1 MSILSVKD
9 LSFSYDKK
17 TLVLNRVSLEIQ
29 AGTVTALLGKN
40 GSGKSTLL
48 DLLIGIHDPSKGKIY
63 LNGQDRSLLSVTEI
77 ARLVAYVPQNSVIN
91 MDYSVFEY
99 ILFGRS
105 CHIPL
110 GKSPGPHDHEKAY
123 RYAEACGIMELLDK
137 DINKVSGGEKQL
149 AGIARALAQES
160 PLIIMDEPTASL
172 DLGNQARVLSLI
184 RSLRE
189 DGKTVLF
196 TTHDP
201 SYVLSMDCD
210 AAVLTDGKILTHGR
224 ACETIDLDLLQAIYG
239 DVIMESHVAR
249 FIHNV

>member
-1 MSILSVKD
+1 MSRITLCGV
-9 LSFSYDKK
+9 SYSYGKK
-17 TLVLNRVSLEIQ
+17 TPYEIKALDNVS
-29 AGTVTALLGKN
+29 VTIARGKITGIIGHT

-48 DLLIGIHDPSKGKIY
+48 DLLIGIHKPSKGKIY
-63 LNGQDRSLLSVTEI
+63 LNGQDLSLLSATET

-110 GKSPGPHDHEKAY
+110 GKSPGPHDYEKAH
-123 RYAEACGIMELLDK
+123 RYAEAWGIAELLDK

-172 DLGNQARVLSLI
+172 DLGNQGRVLSLI
-184 RSLRE
+184 RSLQE
-189 DGKTVLF
+189 NGKTVLF
-196 TTHDP
+196 TFSP
-201 SYVLSMDCD
+201 LPNN
-210 AAVLTDGKILTHGR
+210 G
-224 ACETIDLDLLQAIYG
+224 
-239 DVIMESHVAR
+239 
-249 FIHNV
+249 

>member
-1 MSILSVKD
+1 MNILSVKD

-17 TLVLNRVSLEIQ
+17 TSVLNRVSLEIQ

-110 GKSPGPHDHEKAY
+110 GKSPEPHDHEKAY
-123 RYAEACGIMELLDK
+123 RYAEACGITELLDK

-239 DVIMESHVAR
+239 EVIMESHVAR
-249 FIHNV
+249 FIHKV

>member
-1 MSILSVKD
+1 MNILSVKG
-9 LSFSYDKK
+9 LSFSYDQK
-17 TLVLNRVSLEIQ
+17 TPVLNCVSLEIQ
-29 AGTVTALLGKN
+29 TGTVTALLGKN

-48 DLLIGIHDPSKGKIY
+48 DLLIGIHKPSKGKIY
-63 LNGQDRSLLSVTEI
+63 LNGQDLSLLSATET

-110 GKSPGPHDHEKAY
+110 GKSPGPHDYEKAH
-123 RYAEACGIMELLDK
+123 RYAEACGIAELLDK

-172 DLGNQARVLSLI
+172 DLGNQGRVLSLI
-184 RSLRE
+184 RSLQE
-189 DGKTVLF
+189 NGKTVLF

-201 SYVLSMDCD
+201 SYALTLDCD
-210 AAVLTDGKILTHGR
+210 AAVLTDGRILTHGR
-224 ACETIDLDLLQAIYG
+224 ACETIDLDLLRAMYGEAIT
-239 DVIMESHVAR
+239 ESHVAR
-249 FIHNV
+249 FIHKV

>member
-1 MSILSVKD
+1 MNILSVKD

-17 TLVLNRVSLEIQ
+17 TSVLNRVSLEIQ

-48 DLLIGIHDPSKGKIY
+48 DLLIGIHKPSKGKIY
-63 LNGQDRSLLSVTEI
+63 LNGQDLSLLSATET

-110 GKSPGPHDHEKAY
+110 GKSPGPHDYEKAH
-123 RYAEACGIMELLDK
+123 RYAEACGIAELLDK

-172 DLGNQARVLSLI
+172 DLGNQGRVLSLI
-184 RSLRE
+184 RSLQE
-189 DGKTVLF
+189 NGKTVLF

-201 SYVLSMDCD
+201 SYALTLDCD
-210 AAVLTDGKILTHGR
+210 AAVLTDGRILTHGR
-224 ACETIDLDLLQAIYG
+224 ACETIDLDLLRAMYGEAIT
-239 DVIMESHVAR
+239 ESHVAR
-249 FIHNV
+249 FIHKV

>member
-1 MSILSVKD
+1 MNILSVKG
-9 LSFSYDKK
+9 LSFSYDQK
-17 TLVLNRVSLEIQ
+17 TPVLNCVSLEIQ
-29 AGTVTALLGKN
+29 TGTVTALLGKN

-48 DLLIGIHDPSKGKIY
+48 DLLIGIHKPSKGKIY
-63 LNGQDRSLLSVTEI
+63 LNGQDLSLLSATET

-110 GKSPGPHDHEKAY
+110 GKSPGPHDYEKAH
-123 RYAEACGIMELLDK
+123 RYAEACGIAELLDK

-172 DLGNQARVLSLI
+172 DLGNQGRVLSLI
-184 RSLRE
+184 RSLQE
-189 DGKTVLF
+189 NGKTVLF

-201 SYVLSMDCD
+201 SYALTLDCD
-210 AAVLTDGKILTHGR
+210 AAVLTDGRILTHGR

-239 DVIMESHVAR
+239 EVIMESHVAH
-249 FIHNV
+249 FIHKI